1 MGALD
6 PHVVNHRSGPP
17 EMTGPAVHA
26 TLSGEDRRRF
36 GQEFCEAL
44 GAVTATLDIE
54 PLNEVV
60 RRWWVFCGGD
70 RGVAQADRLAA
81 HGPDLRRLADTEQQM
96 AVTPLHQTIL
106 DGEGT
111 SLSMF
116 GVPFR
121 EAFRHAVAD
130 AAVTLDHL
138 PLRYLLQ
145 GYAGDR
151 GDPVAPPPEA

>member
-1 MGALD
+1 
-6 PHVVNHRSGPP
+6 
-17 EMTGPAVHA
+17 
-26 TLSGEDRRRF
+26 
-36 GQEFCEAL
+36 
-44 GAVTATLDIE
+44 
-54 PLNEVV
+54 
-60 RRWWVFCGGD
+60 
-70 RGVAQADRLAA
+70 
-81 HGPDLRRLADTEQQM
+81 
-96 AVTPLHQTIL
+96 
-106 DGEGT
+106 
-111 SLSMF
+111 MF